1 MKKYILLSAYL
12 IIQQATFAQFQ
23 VIPVNITDNLTKPS
37 ITFDNLKSKSSAQP
51 KSCDEDTLEYARYK
65 ASSFQAISISD
76 GFALGQYYD
85 APDSVEITG
94 ATFYGWVISTS
105 NDKVDIT
112 VRIYEVGTDSLPT
125 GSAVRTKTI
134 QVDTTFGGGVLTVLR
149 KSLTFDTAFITDR
162 PYLLTISSTNSIRTG
177 IVCNGFAAGDGSGE
191 NLMCGTVSNIWY
203 RGLNLNIS
211 GTSLDCDLL
220 LEPHVK
226 YETYADFSLANC
238 YNYQD
243 SLVPNNVSSPFLK
256 HRMYNRYMSYGLG
269 QYSYYWYYGA
279 GTSSLYGENAKQKL
293 AYPSNRNVMLITTM
307 YGYRNGANCKDTA
320 YQQIDYKPSTLTY
333 FVDTPVCA
341 GNSTTILAS
350 SDAQVYWYENSSSLP
365 IDSGKQFTTPI
376 LTGNTN
382 YKIQARNKSCSS
394 SVKQILVAVAEQ
406 PSTPITIN
414 DSICLNAKAN
424 LSASADYGQ
433 IIWWTD
439 SLGGTAVDTGEVYI
453 TDVLQYS
460 KQYYAEANNRGCI
473 SSKRAITFANVNA
486 NNAPADPITNEDST
500 ICIHDGT
507 TELTATTISSS
518 NILWYSVASGGTP
531 LHNGSAYS
539 FTPTKTGATIFYVE
553 AYDGQCASTRVQ
565 KRVLVWNFPSVT
577 IQDKDTLCIGD
588 TLNVIYSNFSG
599 SIRWFDQANGGV
611 TLYDNDTVKLF
622 NLSGNRIFYLEPY
635 SLVCRDT
642 LRHPLNISELSPGIL
657 SNIKGASICSNETA
671 TLSAAT
677 TDGSVIWMSQP
688 NLSTIVSTGNSYTTG
703 SLTSNSEYFVASKNY
718 QCLSEINSVMVAV
731 KPLPSSS
738 YNYQVNTIGNFS
750 FTADNAGL
758 IYAWDLGDG
767 TTKNTRSVT
776 HQYTKNGNFDV
787 VLTTTGTNGCLAQTT
802 KSIKVAGLTNAID
815 DKDLI
820 NTIIWPNPSNDII
833 HVSSNL
839 NNGHLNVMDAF
850 GKIIESKALINGKAD
865 IDVKKANLKAGI
877 YYLKLSTDI
886 ETQFHKIVVE

>member
-1 MKKYILLSAYL
+1 MKKYLLLTAYL
-12 IIQQATFAQFQ
+12 LIQHATFAQFQ
-23 VIPVNITDNLTKPS
+23 VIPVSITDNLTKPS
-37 ITFDNLKSKSSAQP
+37 ISFDNLKNKSSTQP

-65 ASSFQAISISD
+65 ASSFQAISISS

-85 APDSVEITG
+85 SPDSVEITG

-112 VRIYEVGTDSLPT
+112 VRLYEVGTDSLPT
-125 GSAVRTKTI
+125 GSAIRTKTI
-134 QVDTTFGGGVLTVLR
+134 KIDTTFGGGVLTVLR

-177 IVCNGFAAGDGSGE
+177 IVCNGFAAGDVIGE

-226 YETYADFSLANC
+226 YETYAEFSLANC
-238 YNYQD
+238 YNYLD
-243 SLVPNNVSSPFLK
+243 SLSPNNVSSPFLK

-320 YQQIDYKPSTLTY
+320 YQQIDYKPSTLSY

-350 SDAQVYWYENSSSLP
+350 SDAQVYWYQNSSSLP

-406 PSTPITIN
+406 PSIPLTTN

-439 SLGGTAVDTGEVYI
+439 SVGGTAVDTGEVYI

-473 SSKRAITFANVNA
+473 SSKRAITYANVNA
-486 NNAPADPITNEDST
+486 NNAPSDPITNEDST

-507 TELTATTISSS
+507 AELTATASSS
-518 NILWYSVASGGTP
+518 NNIMWYDVASGGTP
-531 LHNGSAYS
+531 VHNGSSYS
-539 FTPTKTGATIFYVE
+539 FIPTKTGSTIFYVE

-577 IQDKDTLCIGD
+577 IQDKDTLCTGD
-588 TLNVIYSNFSG
+588 TLDVIYSNFSG
-599 SIRWFDQANGGV
+599 SIRWFDQANGD
-611 TLYDNDTVKLF
+611 TALYDNDTVRLF
-622 NLSGNRIFYLEPY
+622 NLAGNRSFYLEPY

-642 LRHPLNISELSPGIL
+642 LRHKLTISELSPGIL
-657 SNIKGASICSNETA
+657 SNIKGATICSNETA

-677 TDGSVIWMSQP
+677 TDGSVIWMTQP
-688 NLSTIVSTGNSYTTG
+688 NISAIVAIGNNYTTG
-703 SLTSNSEYFVASKNY
+703 SLTLNAEYFVASKNF
-718 QCLSEINSVMVAV
+718 QCISEINSVMVSV
-731 KPLPSSS
+731 NPLPSSS
-738 YNYQVNTIGNFS
+738 YNYQVNTIGNFT

-758 IYAWDLGDG
+758 VYSWDLGDG

-776 HQYTKNGNFDV
+776 YQYTKNGNFDV
-787 VLTTTGTNGCLAQTT
+787 VLTTTGANGCIAQTT
-802 KSIKVAGLTNAID
+802 KSIKVAGLTNAIHNQD
-815 DKDLI
+815 MEK
-820 NTIIWPNPSNDII
+820 TVIWPNPSNHII
-833 HVSSNL
+833 HVTSNL
-839 NNGHLNVMDAF
+839 IHGQLSIMDAL
-850 GKIIESKALINGKAD
+850 GKLIESQVLINGSAE
-865 IDVKKANLKAGI
+865 IDVKKSNFKAGM
-877 YYLKLSTDI
+877 YYLKLSDDNQ
-886 ETQFHKIVVE
+886 TQFHKIIIE

>member
-1 MKKYILLSAYL
+1 MKKYLLLTAYL
-12 IIQQATFAQFQ
+12 LIQHATFAQFQ
-23 VIPVNITDNLTKPS
+23 VIPVSITDNLTKPS
-37 ITFDNLKSKSSAQP
+37 ISFDNLKNKSSTQP

-65 ASSFQAISISD
+65 ASSFQAISISN

-134 QVDTTFGGGVLTVLR
+134 KIDTTFGGGVLTVLR

-162 PYLLTISSTNSIRTG
+162 PYLLTISSTNTIQTG
-177 IVCNGFAAGDGSGE
+177 IVCNGFASGDGLGE

-226 YETYADFSLANC
+226 YETYAEFSLANC
-238 YNYQD
+238 YNYLD
-243 SLVPNNVSSPFLK
+243 SLSPNNGSSPFLK
-256 HRMYNRYMSYGLG
+256 HRMYNRYMNYGLG

-279 GTSSLYGENAKQKL
+279 GTSSFYGENAKQKL
-293 AYPSNRNVMLITTM
+293 ASPSNRNVMLITTM

-320 YQQIDYKPSTLTY
+320 YQQIDYQPSALSC

-341 GNSTTILAS
+341 GNSTTLLAS
-350 SDAQVYWYENSSSLP
+350 SDAQIYWYQNSSSLP

-394 SVKQILVAVAEQ
+394 SVKQILIAVAEQ
-406 PSTPITIN
+406 PSIPLTTN

-439 SLGGTAVDTGEVYI
+439 SVGGTALDTGEVYI

-473 SSKRAITFANVNA
+473 STKRAITYANVNA
-486 NNAPADPITNEDST
+486 NNAPSDPITNKDST

-507 TELTATTISSS
+507 AELTATAGSS
-518 NILWYSVASGGTP
+518 NNIMWYDVASAGTP
-531 LHNGSAYS
+531 VHNGSSYS
-539 FTPTKTGATIFYVE
+539 FTPTKTGSTIFYVE

-565 KRVLVWNFPSVT
+565 KRVLVWNFPSLT

-588 TLNVIYSNFSG
+588 TLDVIYSNFSG
-599 SIRWFDQANGGV
+599 SIRWFDQANGG
-611 TLYDNDTVKLF
+611 TALYDNDTVRLF
-622 NLSGNRIFYLEPY
+622 NLAGNRSFYLEPY

-642 LRHPLNISELSPGIL
+642 LRHKLTISELRPGIL
-657 SNIKGASICSNETA
+657 SNIKGATICSNETA

-677 TDGSVIWMSQP
+677 TDGSVIWMTQP
-688 NLSTIVSTGNSYTTG
+688 DISGIVAIGNDYTTG
-703 SLTSNSEYFVASKNY
+703 SLTVNAEYFVASKNF
-718 QCLSEINSVMVAV
+718 QCISEINSVMVSV
-731 KPLPSSS
+731 NPLPSSA
-738 YNYQVNTIGNFS
+738 YNYQVNTIGNFT
-750 FTADNAGL
+750 FIADKAGL
-758 IYAWDLGDG
+758 IYSWDLGDG

-776 HQYTKNGNFDV
+776 YQYTKNGNFDV
-787 VLTTTGTNGCLAQTT
+787 VLTTTGTNGCIAQTT
-802 KSIKVAGLTNAID
+802 KSIKVAGLTNAIHNQD
-815 DKDLI
+815 MDK
-820 NTIIWPNPSNDII
+820 TVIWPNPSNHII
-833 HVSSNL
+833 HVTSNL
-839 NNGHLNVMDAF
+839 IQGQLSIMDAL
-850 GKIIESKALINGKAD
+850 GKLIESQVLINGSAE
-865 IDVKKANLKAGI
+865 IDVKKSNFKAGM
-877 YYLKLSTDI
+877 YYLKLSDDNQ
-886 ETQFHKIVVE
+886 TQFHKIIIE

>member
-1 MKKYILLSAYL
+1 MKKYLLLTAYL
-12 IIQQATFAQFQ
+12 LIQHATFAQFQ
-23 VIPVNITDNLTKPS
+23 VIPVSITDNLTKPS
-37 ITFDNLKSKSSAQP
+37 ISFDNLKNKSSTQP

-65 ASSFQAISISD
+65 ASSFQAISISN

-134 QVDTTFGGGVLTVLR
+134 KIDTTFGGGVLTVLR

-177 IVCNGFAAGDGSGE
+177 IVCNGFASGDGLGE

-226 YETYADFSLANC
+226 YETYAEFSLANC
-238 YNYQD
+238 YNYLD
-243 SLVPNNVSSPFLK
+243 SLSPNNGSSPFLK
-256 HRMYNRYMSYGLG
+256 HRMYNRYMNYGLG

-279 GTSSLYGENAKQKL
+279 GTSSFYGENAKQKL
-293 AYPSNRNVMLITTM
+293 ASPSNRNVMLITTM

-320 YQQIDYKPSTLTY
+320 YQQIDYQPSTLSC

-341 GNSTTILAS
+341 GNSTTLLAS
-350 SDAQVYWYENSSSLP
+350 SDAQIYWYQNSSSVP

-394 SVKQILVAVAEQ
+394 SVKQILIAVAEQ
-406 PSTPITIN
+406 PSIPLTTN

-439 SLGGTAVDTGEVYI
+439 SVGGTALDTGEVYI

-473 SSKRAITFANVNA
+473 STKRAITYANVNA
-486 NNAPADPITNEDST
+486 NNAPSDPITNKDST

-507 TELTATTISSS
+507 AELTATAGSS
-518 NILWYSVASGGTP
+518 NNIMWYDVASAGTP
-531 LHNGSAYS
+531 VHNGSSYS
-539 FTPTKTGATIFYVE
+539 FTPTKTGSTIFYVE

-565 KRVLVWNFPSVT
+565 KRVLVWNFPSLT

-588 TLNVIYSNFSG
+588 TLDVIYSNFSG
-599 SIRWFDQANGGV
+599 SIRWFDQVNGG
-611 TLYDNDTVKLF
+611 TALYDNDTVRLF
-622 NLSGNRIFYLEPY
+622 NLAGNRSFYLEPY
-635 SLVCRDT
+635 SLICRDT
-642 LRHPLNISELSPGIL
+642 LRHKLTISELRPGIL
-657 SNIKGASICSNETA
+657 SNIKGATICSNETA

-677 TDGSVIWMSQP
+677 TDGSVIWMTQP
-688 NLSTIVSTGNSYTTG
+688 DISAIVAIGNNYTTG
-703 SLTSNSEYFVASKNY
+703 SLTVNAEYFVASKNF
-718 QCLSEINSVMVAV
+718 QCISEINSVMVSV
-731 KPLPSSS
+731 NPLPSSA
-738 YNYQVNTIGNFS
+738 YNYQVNTIGNFT
-750 FTADNAGL
+750 FIADKAGL
-758 IYAWDLGDG
+758 IYSWDLGDG

-776 HQYTKNGNFDV
+776 YQYTKNGNFDV
-787 VLTTTGTNGCLAQTT
+787 VLTTTGTNGCIAQTT
-802 KSIKVAGLTNAID
+802 KSIKVAGLTNAIHNQD
-815 DKDLI
+815 MDK
-820 NTIIWPNPSNDII
+820 TVIWPNPSNHII
-833 HVSSNL
+833 HVTSNL
-839 NNGHLNVMDAF
+839 IQGQLSMMDAL
-850 GKIIESKALINGKAD
+850 GKLIESQVLINGSAE
-865 IDVKKANLKAGI
+865 IDVKKSNFKAGM
-877 YYLKLSTDI
+877 YYLKLSDDNQ
-886 ETQFHKIVVE
+886 TQFHKIIIE